1 MRKVLTLIFCLH
13 FFLIKGQTSPLDW
26 ADYYYVNG
34 KYSKA
39 IKLYSQS
46 IDSLNIDQER
56 NLAYS
61 YMSINLDSE
70 AQSIFRNIT
79 DDNQSGIVDYLTF
92 AQLLPSGSKLAKE
105 YR

>member
-1 MRKVLTLIFCLH
+1 MRKLLILIFSLH
-13 FFLIKGQTSPLDW
+13 ILLIKGQTSPLDW

-34 KYSKA
+34 NYSKA
-39 IKLYSQS
+39 IKLYSQAM
-46 IDSLNIDQER
+46 DSLNIDQER

-61 YMSINLDSE
+61 YMSLNLDSD

-92 AQLLPSGSKLAKE
+92 AQLLPPGSKLTKE
-105 YR
+105 